1 MLNSK
6 KKRKMEIRGNKCKEQ
21 ILFHYD
27 QRTTSD
33 SNSLSYTIQS
43 TNIIGLL
50 TEASN
55 IISLEPLLYLG
66 FSDCR

>member
-1 MLNSK
+1 MLTSK
-6 KKRKMEIRGNKCKEQ
+6 KKRKMEIRGNKYKEQ

-50 TEASN
+50 T
-55 IISLEPLLYLG
+55 
-66 FSDCR
+66 

>member
-1 MLNSK
+1 MLNPK
-6 KKRKMEIRGNKCKEQ
+6 KERKMEIPENTYKEQ

-50 TEASN
+50 
-55 IISLEPLLYLG
+55 
-66 FSDCR
+66 C